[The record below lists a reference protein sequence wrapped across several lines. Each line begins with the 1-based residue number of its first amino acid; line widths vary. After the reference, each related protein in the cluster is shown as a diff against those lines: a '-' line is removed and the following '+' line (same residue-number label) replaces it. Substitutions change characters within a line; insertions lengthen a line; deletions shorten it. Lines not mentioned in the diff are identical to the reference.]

1 LKMSAILEYCR
12 RKEKGAWLLV
22 IIIILGTALR
32 GRNSGDWPLLIGNET
47 SLGGLHIAMSP
58 YTHYTTKA
66 FSFPS
71 THTNVTKHC
80 VQKGKEENILFL
92 LIQIN

>member
-1 LKMSAILEYCR
+1 MSAVLEYCSR
-12 RKEKGAWLLV
+12 QEKGAWILV
-22 IIIILGTALR
+22 IIIILGTTLR
-32 GRNSGDWPLLIGNET
+32 GRNSGEWPLLIGNET
-47 SLGGLHIAMSP
+47 SLRGLHIAMSP
-58 YTHYTTKA
+58 YKHYTTKA

-80 VQKGKEENILFL
+80 VYRKEKRKIFYFL